1 MFLGD
6 FMELFLTFIAGMFI
20 LIGTLITF
28 KVNSDKFV
36 DYTISTAFVVM
47 LFLIIFEFVP
57 SVFEESFIVYVY
69 V

>member
-28 KVNSDKFV
+28 KVNSDG
-36 DYTISTAFVVM
+36 DYNFYSI
-47 LFLIIFEFVP
+47 
-57 SVFEESFIVYVY
+57 EETRR
-69 V
+69 